1 MKMTHQIKKR
11 GSTSIAFV
19 YDSTNI
25 VFHGVGTL
33 LIEDKDDSIE
43 LSFFG
48 YGDRQPRFTKDIVRT
63 SEDSIIIRKDDLK

>member
-1 MKMTHQIKKR
+1 MTHQVKKR
-11 GSTSIAFV
+11 GSTSVAF
-19 YDSTNI
+19 DDPTNI